1 MIKNIVFDFGGVLLD
16 WNPRYLYKGYFRDDD
31 EMEHFLSDICNSEWN
46 VQQDAGRP
54 FAEAVRLLQA
64 EHPEYSEA
72 IRMYDEQWDKMLKC
86 ELPDSI
92 DLLKE
97 LKSKGYG
104 IYGLTNWSSEKIGV
118 AFSRYDFFSLF
129 DGIVVSGDEKV
140 AKPDPKIF
148 RILLDRYGL
157 KAGECVFIDDNQ
169 PNVDAAE
176 SLGFNAI
183 RFDNV
188 TDVRAGLKGLGV
200 FGRQASL

>member
-129 DGIVVSGDEKV
+129 DGIVVSGEEKV

-200 FGRQASL
+200 FGRQASV